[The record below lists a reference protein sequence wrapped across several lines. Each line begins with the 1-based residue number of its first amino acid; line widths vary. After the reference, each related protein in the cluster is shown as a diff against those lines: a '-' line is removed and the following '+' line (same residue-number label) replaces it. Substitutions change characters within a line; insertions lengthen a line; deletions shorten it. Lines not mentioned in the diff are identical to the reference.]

1 MKRIAVA
8 FDECG
13 TEIFIEM
20 GKSETL
26 DTLRE
31 RHPECSFRY
40 IKTESIDYWHDRNTG
55 DQDDYGY

>member
-1 MKRIAVA
+1 MKRIAVG

-26 DTLRE
+26 DTLSE
-31 RHPECSFRY
+31 RYPECSFRY
-40 IKTESIDYWHDRNTG
+40 TKTEDIDYWHDRNTG